1 MANGILGSASLT
13 LDTDTNLYN
22 IDAAD
27 AIFTVFTVN
36 LVNRDSSTPAL
47 VRIAIA
53 DTATPGNDEFLE
65 YDTELLPG
73 AVLERTGLI
82 MQSGKYLVVRA
93 NTSTVTA
100 MAYGIETATS

>member
-1 MANGILGSASLT
+1 MANGILGNQSLT
-13 LDTDTNLYN
+13 LDTDTTLYN

-27 AIFTVFTVN
+27 AKFTVFTVN
-36 LVNRDSSTPAL
+36 LVNRDATNPAL
-47 VRIAIA
+47 VRIAIS

-82 MQSGKYLVVRA
+82 MQSGKYVVVRSS
-93 NTSTVTA
+93 TSTVTA
-100 MAYGIETATS
+100 VAYGIETATS

>member
-1 MANGILGSASLT
+1 MANGILGTSSLT

-22 IDAAD
+22 IDPAD
-27 AIFTVFTVN
+27 AIFTVLTVN
-36 LVNRDSSTPAL
+36 LVNRDATNPAL

-82 MQSGKYLVVRA
+82 MQSGKYLVVRSSM
-93 NTSTVTA
+93 STVTA
-100 MAYGIETATS
+100 VAYGIETATS